1 MEKLMIDCVNL
12 VLDQLLKD
20 PRLASV
26 SDIIN
31 EHRPSEV
38 EDESKAD

>member
-1 MEKLMIDCVNL
+1 MEKLMIDCVNM

-20 PRLASV
+20 PRLMDV
-26 SDIIN
+26 KDIIN

-38 EDESKAD
+38 KNESKAD

>member
-1 MEKLMIDCVNL
+1 MEKLMIDCVNM

-38 EDESKAD
+38 KNESETN